1 MSFTNHPLFYL
12 IETINELISIDLFE
26 FESFISVKF
35 TQLMI
40 SYKVTKVKGR
50 NKKSKGKRKYFIL
63 ILFFIVLKNGTI
75 FYETKIFMS
84 MKESKHCKFQ
94 IHGLITY
101 LIHRLI

>member
-63 ILFFIVLKNGTI
+63 ILFFIVLKKMGQYFTRQ
-75 FYETKIFMS
+75 K
-84 MKESKHCKFQ
+84 
-94 IHGLITY
+94 Y
-101 LIHRLI
+101 L

>member
-40 SYKVTKVKGR
+40 SYKVTKVKGH

-63 ILFFIVLKNGTI
+63 ILFFIVLKKMGQYFTRQ
-75 FYETKIFMS
+75 K
-84 MKESKHCKFQ
+84 
-94 IHGLITY
+94 Y
-101 LIHRLI
+101 L